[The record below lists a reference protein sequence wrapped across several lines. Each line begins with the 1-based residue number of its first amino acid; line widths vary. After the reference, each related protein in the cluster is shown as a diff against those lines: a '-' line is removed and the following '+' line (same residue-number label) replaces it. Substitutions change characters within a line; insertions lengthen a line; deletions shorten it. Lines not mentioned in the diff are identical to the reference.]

1 VRFGVFE
8 LDERAGEL
16 RRGGRRVALQPQ
28 PLEILRALLERPGEV
43 VTREQLRSRLWSNGA
58 YVDFDRSLNK
68 AIVKLRDALGD
79 DADSPRYIETL
90 PRHGYRF
97 IPLPQV
103 QARLDAALPA
113 QCALTA
119 GMPQPEGP
127 ASPQLTPVSR
137 VQTAGAHHGWR
148 WVALGLSLLALA
160 GWIISSW
167 FGIERGGTKPVEPTN
182 FQQPAQ
188 RTAEAAPAIH
198 SLAVLPLENLSGDKE
213 QQYFAEGMTDALT
226 TDLAQIGSLR
236 VISRTSAMQF
246 KDSKKSLR
254 EIGHDLQVDAVVE
267 GTVVR
272 DDNRVRITAQ
282 LIETSSDHHLWAKS
296 YERDL
301 KDTLALQ
308 DEIAQDVAEQI
319 RAKLTSRE
327 RSLLTKVHAVDPEA
341 HDAYLKG
348 RYWWHAKTLDGSQ
361 KSLDYFQKAIAKD
374 PTYALAYAGLADTFV
389 SMAWNFH
396 LPAKEAFPKVKEAAI
411 KAVELDPSL
420 AEAHASLASAQF
432 SYYWDWTVAEHEFKQ
447 AIALN
452 PNYAQAYHY
461 YSYYLMAMGRLDE
474 AVNGFEHAR
483 NLDPYA
489 FHINWSLG
497 TALYFARR
505 YDEALRQ
512 YQRCLEMFP
521 DRRADLYD
529 SIANV
534 YEQKKMFAEAF
545 AAHQQAL
552 SIKKDPTATV
562 LDQAYQRSGY
572 SGYVRKKIEILEK
585 APPPQG
591 DLLHWYALA
600 NDDAH
605 VMTFLERLYEER
617 FPWLLMLQVDPR
629 ADFIRSSPRFRN
641 LVHRIGLPQSSSD
654 VRTTFLDGYPAT

>member
-16 RRGGRRVALQPQ
+16 RRSGRRVALQPQ

-43 VTREQLRSRLWSNGA
+43 VSREELRRRVWKNGA
-58 YVDFDRSLNK
+58 YIDFDRSLNK

-97 IPLPQV
+97 ILLPP
-103 QARLDAALPA
+103 AHIDAAPGA
-113 QCALTA
+113 QGEFTA
-119 GMPQPEGP
+119 DMPQPEGP

-137 VQTAGAHHGWR
+137 VQTAGAHHRWR
-148 WVALGLSLLALA
+148 WAALGLSLLALA

-167 FGIERGGTKPVEPTN
+167 FPIERGGTKPVELTN

-188 RTAEAAPAIH
+188 RTAEAAPAIY
-198 SLAVLPLENLSGDKE
+198 SLAVLPLDNLSGNKE
-213 QQYFAEGMTDALT
+213 QEYFADGMTDALT
-226 TDLAQIGSLR
+226 TDLAQIGTLR

-246 KDSKKSLR
+246 KGSKKSLR
-254 EIGHDLQVDAVVE
+254 QIGHDLQVDAVVE

-282 LIETSSDHHLWAKS
+282 LIQTSSDHHLWAKS

-301 KDTLALQ
+301 KDILALQ

-327 RSLLTKVHAVDPEA
+327 RSLLAKVHAVDPEA
-341 HDAYLKG
+341 HDAYMRG
-348 RYWWHAKTLDGSQ
+348 RYWWHTKTLEGSRRG
-361 KSLDYFQKAIAKD
+361 LDYFQKAVVKD
-374 PTYALAYAGLADTFV
+374 PTYALAYAGIADSFI
-389 SMAWNFH
+389 SMAWNFR
-396 LPAKEAFPKVKEAAI
+396 LPANEAFPKAKEASV
-411 KAVELDPSL
+411 KALELDPTL
-420 AEAHASLASAQF
+420 AEAHASLASAEF
-432 SYYWDWTVAEHEFKQ
+432 AYYWEWTAAEHEFKQ

-461 YSYYLMAMGRLDE
+461 YSYYLMAMGRVDE

-483 NLDPYA
+483 SLDPYA

-497 TALYFARR
+497 TALYYARR

-512 YQRCLEMFP
+512 YRRCLEMLP
-521 DRRADLYD
+521 DRRADVYD

-552 SIKKDPTATV
+552 SIRKDSTATV

-585 APPPQG
+585 APPTQG
-591 DLLHWYALA
+591 DLLHWYSLA
-600 NDDAH
+600 NDEAH
-605 VMTFLERLYEER
+605 SMTLLEHFYDER

-629 ADFIRSSPRFRN
+629 SEPFRSSPRFRD
-641 LVHRIGLPQSSSD
+641 LVRRIGLPDS
-654 VRTTFLDGYPAT
+654 VTR

>member
-8 LDERAGEL
+8 LDARTGEL
-16 RRGGRRVALQPQ
+16 RRSGHRVALQPQ

-43 VTREQLRSRLWSNGA
+43 VTREELRGRLWSNGA

-97 IPLPQV
+97 IPLSQV
-103 QARLDAALPA
+103 QARVDPALPTQGA
-113 QCALTA
+113 STA
-119 GMPQPEGP
+119 AMPQPEGP
-127 ASPQLTPVSR
+127 ATPQLTPVSR
-137 VQTAGAHHGWR
+137 GQSAGTRHAWR
-148 WVALGLSLLALA
+148 WAALGLSLLALA
-160 GWIISSW
+160 GWVISSW
-167 FGIERGGTKPVEPTN
+167 FRMERGGAQPVKLTN

-188 RTAEAAPAIH
+188 RIAEAAPAIH

-213 QQYFAEGMTDALT
+213 QEYFADGMTDALT
-226 TDLAQIGSLR
+226 TDLAQIDSLR

-246 KDSKKSLR
+246 KGSKKSLR
-254 EIGHDLQVDAVVE
+254 QIGHDLQVDAVVE

-301 KDTLALQ
+301 KDVLVLQ
-308 DEIAQDVAEQI
+308 DEIAQDIAEQI

-327 RSLLTKVHAVDPEA
+327 HSLLTTVHAVDPEA
-341 HDAYLKG
+341 HDDYMRG
-348 RYWWHAKTLDGSQ
+348 RYWWHTKTLEGSR
-361 KSLDYFQKAIAKD
+361 KSLDFFQKAVAKD
-374 PTYALAYAGLADTFV
+374 PTYALAYAGIADSFI
-389 SMAWNFH
+389 SMAWNFR
-396 LPAKEAFPKVKEAAI
+396 LPAKEAFPNAKEAAV
-411 KAVELDPSL
+411 KALELDPAL
-420 AEAHASLASAQF
+420 AEAHASLASAEF
-432 SYYWDWTVAEHEFKQ
+432 AYYWDWTAAEHEFKQ

-483 NLDPYA
+483 DLDPYA

-497 TALYFARR
+497 LALYYSRR

-521 DRRADLYD
+521 ERRADLYD

-552 SIKKDPTATV
+552 SIKQDPTATV
-562 LDQAYQRSGY
+562 LDHAYQRSGY
-572 SGYVRKKIEILEK
+572 RGYMRKKIEILEK
-585 APPPQG
+585 TPPLQG

-605 VMTFLERLYEER
+605 VMTFLERLCDDR

-629 ADFIRSSPRFRN
+629 SEPFRSSPRFRD
-641 LVHRIGLPQSSSD
+641 LVRRIGLPQSSSD
-654 VRTTFLDGYPAT
+654 VRTSFP